1 MALERQAA
9 AEAVRAKLARW
20 RLAKQKVEEAEPK
33 QAQEKKATPRLKESK
48 GWSVE
53 KNRLGEIKRR
63 ARAYQ
68 IFANNHEL
76 RLQQNRGQQKT
87 EPRKTKK
94 WAKPQSY
101 QRKSALQSIR
111 TRDQLK

>member
-1 MALERQAA
+1 MERQAA

-87 EPRKTKK
+87 EPQKNKNLLSHKATKEK
-94 WAKPQSY
+94 VLYKVYEPEIS
-101 QRKSALQSIR
+101 
-111 TRDQLK
+111 